1 MSQEFVVDLAPL
13 FTCSILILVMLDVVN
28 VATDPLWFVLGWSFI
43 LSLLMGAP
51 PSVPDLA
58 GIYRAFYKF
67 PGNSLFQ
74 LANIIGAFLMGW
86 LVGSLVPITFPFRCM
101 QYVYYTILTIAFYFV
116 FKGIGLLG
124 LRMFTRPQPSQK
136 GAPVHKFRLKEN
148 RWTLTMKGFCYL
160 ALIIAFLAF
169 YQSNPMIVL
178 IILGILLG
186 GYAYFKSKKTKKGG
200 GSRLFGLLRNEPS
213 DLTSELLMSYLLIQQ
228 SLANHPSGDVS
239 ASGMKSEEQEALEQ
253 YVEGVKKEVLG
264 MLDD

>member
-1 MSQEFVVDLAPL
+1 
-13 FTCSILILVMLDVVN
+13 
-28 VATDPLWFVLGWSFI
+28 
-43 LSLLMGAP
+43 
-51 PSVPDLA
+51 
-58 GIYRAFYKF
+58 
-67 PGNSLFQ
+67 
-74 LANIIGAFLMGW
+74 
-86 LVGSLVPITFPFRCM
+86 
-101 QYVYYTILTIAFYFV
+101 
-116 FKGIGLLG
+116 
-124 LRMFTRPQPSQK
+124 
-136 GAPVHKFRLKEN
+136 
-148 RWTLTMKGFCYL
+148 MKGFCYL

-169 YQSNPMIVL
+169 YQSNPIIAL

-213 DLTSELLMSYLLIQQ
+213 DSTSELLMSYLLIQQ

>member
-1 MSQEFVVDLAPL
+1 MIDLLLWMGIVYFMSRILRWFATRRYSGFTTFLMVFGFVGVVVHELSHYIACKIVGMPTMGLFVYYRNEYTGDPSPHGHVSVSGLHEYTMSQEFVVDLAPL

-43 LSLLMGAP
+43 LSFLMGAP

-148 RWTLTMKGFCYL
+148 R
-160 ALIIAFLAF
+160 
-169 YQSNPMIVL
+169 
-178 IILGILLG
+178 
-186 GYAYFKSKKTKKGG
+186 
-200 GSRLFGLLRNEPS
+200 
-213 DLTSELLMSYLLIQQ
+213 
-228 SLANHPSGDVS
+228 
-239 ASGMKSEEQEALEQ
+239 
-253 YVEGVKKEVLG
+253 
-264 MLDD
+264 